1 MSLSQIAVLAVL
13 GMVVVLLYR
22 RLAPPPVVFLIAVAI
37 LTATDVLSPA
47 EVLAGFASE
56 SIAVMI
62 MLITISS
69 AIRKTGLLEWFF
81 ERKLRP
87 SRGYR
92 RFLARLMPFVAG
104 ISSLMNNTPV
114 VALLV
119 PVVRD
124 WGKRHGIKV
133 SRLLIPVSFAA
144 ILGGM
149 TTLIGTSTNL
159 IVNSLSQ
166 ESGLGSMSI
175 LDFTPVGLM
184 MLGAGLTYILFVGY
198 RMLPSRPDP
207 ADGPADNPREYLVET
222 VITEGSELAG
232 KTLIMAGLRNL
243 KGLFVTEIVRK
254 GRKIVPVSP
263 DEVLEEGDTLIMA
276 GDTASVAD
284 LVRSSRG
291 LVLRD
296 VSDPPT
302 VGRLDVIEVVVSN
315 RSMLAGTK
323 IRNSGFRD
331 RFNAAILAVHRQ
343 GERLSGKIG
352 EIVLK
357 PGDLL
362 LLLSGRDFRKKVDLG
377 SDLFLIS
384 KVTEIHNIDVG
395 RSSFILLSTLACI
408 ALAIAGIVPLFRS
421 LLVLL
426 VLFLLSR
433 TMTLRELRRSLDMN
447 LLAVAVFALAL
458 GRAVTSTGLG
468 EIFSGVVISAAAPL
482 GVIGVVAAIFLVTN
496 ILAALVTTVAAASIV
511 FPFAA
516 VAAATLGADFRP
528 FVLAVAYGAAANF
541 MTPVGYQTNL
551 MVYGPG
557 GYRFSDFI
565 RIGAPLSFIC
575 WVVGTIGLGLVYGL
589 F

>member
-1 MSLSQIAVLAVL
+1 MSISQITVLAVL
-13 GMVVVLLYR
+13 GMVVILLYR

-37 LTATDVLSPA
+37 LTGTDVLSPS

-69 AIRKTGLLEWFF
+69 MIRKTGILEWFF
-81 ERKLRP
+81 ERKLHP
-87 SRGYR
+87 SRKYR

-124 WGKRHGIKV
+124 WGKRHGITA

-184 MLGAGLTYILFVGY
+184 MLGAGLIYILFVGY
-198 RMLPSRPDP
+198 RLLPSRPDP

-222 VITEGSELAG
+222 VISAGSELAG
-232 KTLIMAGLRNL
+232 KTLEKAGLRNL

-254 GRKIVPVSP
+254 GREIVPVSP

-296 VSDPPT
+296 VSDPPA
-302 VGRLDVIEVVVSN
+302 VGRLDVIEAVVSN

-323 IRNSGFRD
+323 IRNSSFRD

-362 LLLSGRDFRKKVDLG
+362 LLLSGRDFRKKVDSG

-395 RSSFILLSTLACI
+395 RSTFILFSTLACI
-408 ALAIAGIVPLFRS
+408 VLAIAGIVPLFRS

-426 VLFLLSR
+426 ALFLLSR

-468 EIFSGVVISAAAPL
+468 EIFSGVVISASAPL

-557 GYRFSDFI
+557 GYRFSDYI
-565 RIGAPLSFIC
+565 RIGAPLSFLC
-575 WVVGTIGLGLVYGL
+575 WVVATTGLGLVYGL

>member
-1 MSLSQIAVLAVL
+1 MSISQITVLAVL

-22 RLAPPPVVFLIAVAI
+22 RLASPPVVFLIAVAI

-69 AIRKTGLLEWFF
+69 VIRKTGILEWFF
-81 ERKLRP
+81 EKKLRP
-87 SRGYR
+87 SRRYR

-124 WGKRHGIKV
+124 WGKRHGITV

-184 MLGAGLTYILFVGY
+184 MLGAGLLYILFVGY

-222 VITEGSELAG
+222 VITAGSELAG
-232 KTLIMAGLRNL
+232 KTLEKAGLRNL

-254 GRKIVPVSP
+254 GREIVPVSP

-296 VSDPPT
+296 VSDPPA
-302 VGRLDVIEVVVSN
+302 VGRLDVIEAVVSN

-362 LLLSGRDFRKKVDLG
+362 LLLSGRDFRKKVDGG

-395 RSSFILLSTLACI
+395 RSTFILLSPLACI
-408 ALAIAGIVPLFRS
+408 VLAITEIVPLFRS

-468 EIFSGVVISAAAPL
+468 EMFSGVVISASAPL

-557 GYRFSDFI
+557 GYRFSDYI
-565 RIGAPLSFIC
+565 RIGAPLSFLC
-575 WVVGTIGLGLVYGL
+575 WVVGTTGLGLVYGL

>member
-1 MSLSQIAVLAVL
+1 
-13 GMVVVLLYR
+13 
-22 RLAPPPVVFLIAVAI
+22 
-37 LTATDVLSPA
+37 
-47 EVLAGFASE
+47 
-56 SIAVMI
+56 
-62 MLITISS
+62 
-69 AIRKTGLLEWFF
+69 
-81 ERKLRP
+81 
-87 SRGYR
+87 
-92 RFLARLMPFVAG
+92 
-104 ISSLMNNTPV
+104 
-114 VALLV
+114 
-119 PVVRD
+119 
-124 WGKRHGIKV
+124 
-133 SRLLIPVSFAA
+133 
-144 ILGGM
+144 
-149 TTLIGTSTNL
+149 
-159 IVNSLSQ
+159 
-166 ESGLGSMSI
+166 
-175 LDFTPVGLM
+175 
-184 MLGAGLTYILFVGY
+184 
-198 RMLPSRPDP
+198 
-207 ADGPADNPREYLVET
+207 
-222 VITEGSELAG
+222 
-232 KTLIMAGLRNL
+232 
-243 KGLFVTEIVRK
+243 
-254 GRKIVPVSP
+254 
-263 DEVLEEGDTLIMA
+263 
-276 GDTASVAD
+276 
-284 LVRSSRG
+284 
-291 LVLRD
+291 
-296 VSDPPT
+296 VSDPPA

-395 RSSFILLSTLACI
+395 RSAFILLSTLACI
-408 ALAIAGIVPLFRS
+408 ALAIAGIVPLFRP

-468 EIFSGVVISAAAPL
+468 EMFSGVVISAAAPL

-516 VAAATLGADFRP
+516 VAAATLGVDFRP

-541 MTPVGYQTNL
+541 MPPVG
-551 MVYGPG
+551 
-557 GYRFSDFI
+557 
-565 RIGAPLSFIC
+565 
-575 WVVGTIGLGLVYGL
+575 
-589 F
+589 